1 MDGSRVQVRRARTGD
16 AGAVAGLAGEL
27 AQSFPFSREQ
37 FDLAYPALVA
47 SQDACLLVAA
57 EDGECLGYVLGFR
70 HLTFYAN
77 GPVGWV
83 EEILVRPECRGRG
96 LGRALMSAFERW
108 AAGHELHAGCA
119 RHPPGRPLLPGPGL
133 PGLRGLLAQGPPV
146 SGAVTGGPVCGRWR
160 WLPSRAASVNP
171 HGRPGHPQSL
181 SPPGAAGS

>member
-16 AGAVAGLAGEL
+16 AVAVAGLAGEL
-27 AQSFPFSREQ
+27 AQSFPFSRDQ

-57 EDGECLGYVLGFR
+57 QDDECLGYVLGFR

-108 AAGHELHAGCA
+108 ATEHDCTLVA
-119 RHPPGRPLLPGPGL
+119 
-133 PGLRGLLAQGPPV
+133 LA
-146 SGAVTGGPVCGRWR
+146 TR
-160 WLPSRAASVNP
+160 RAAPFYRALGYQDS
-171 HGRPGHPQSL
+171 
-181 SPPGAAGS
+181 AAYLRKVLQYQAP

>member
-27 AQSFPFSREQ
+27 AQSFPFSRDQ

-108 AAGHELHAGCA
+108 AAGHGCTLVA
-119 RHPPGRPLLPGPGL
+119 
-133 PGLRGLLAQGPPV
+133 LA
-146 SGAVTGGPVCGRWR
+146 TR
-160 WLPSRAASVNP
+160 RAAPFYRALGYEDS
-171 HGRPGHPQSL
+171 
-181 SPPGAAGS
+181 AAYLRKVLQYQAP

>member
-1 MDGSRVQVRRARTGD
+1 MTARYSRPALGDHDRVDGSRVQVRRARTGD

-47 SQDACLLVAA
+47 SQDACLLVAT
-57 EDGECLGYVLGFR
+57 EDDECLGYVLGFR

-108 AAGHELHAGCA
+108 ATEHDCTLVA
-119 RHPPGRPLLPGPGL
+119 
-133 PGLRGLLAQGPPV
+133 LA
-146 SGAVTGGPVCGRWR
+146 TR
-160 WLPSRAASVNP
+160 RAAPFYRALGYQDS
-171 HGRPGHPQSL
+171 
-181 SPPGAAGS
+181 AAYLRKVLQYQAP

>member
-27 AQSFPFSREQ
+27 AQSFPFSRDQ

-108 AAGHELHAGCA
+108 ATEHDCTLVA
-119 RHPPGRPLLPGPGL
+119 
-133 PGLRGLLAQGPPV
+133 LA
-146 SGAVTGGPVCGRWR
+146 TR
-160 WLPSRAASVNP
+160 RAAPFYRALGYQDS
-171 HGRPGHPQSL
+171 
-181 SPPGAAGS
+181 AAYLRKVLQYQAP

>member
-16 AGAVAGLAGEL
+16 AVAVAGLAGEL
-27 AQSFPFSREQ
+27 AQSFPFSRDQ

-108 AAGHELHAGCA
+108 AAGHDCTLVA
-119 RHPPGRPLLPGPGL
+119 
-133 PGLRGLLAQGPPV
+133 LA
-146 SGAVTGGPVCGRWR
+146 TR
-160 WLPSRAASVNP
+160 RAAPFYRALGYQDS
-171 HGRPGHPQSL
+171 
-181 SPPGAAGS
+181 AAYLRKVLQYQAP

>member
-1 MDGSRVQVRRARTGD
+1 MTARYSRPALGDHDRVDGSRVQVRRARTGD

-27 AQSFPFSREQ
+27 AQSFPFSRDQ

-108 AAGHELHAGCA
+108 AAEHGCTLVA
-119 RHPPGRPLLPGPGL
+119 
-133 PGLRGLLAQGPPV
+133 LA
-146 SGAVTGGPVCGRWR
+146 TR
-160 WLPSRAASVNP
+160 RAAPFYRALGYEDS
-171 HGRPGHPQSL
+171 
-181 SPPGAAGS
+181 AAYLRKVLQYQAP

>member
-1 MDGSRVQVRRARTGD
+1 MTARYSRPAPGDHDRVDGSQVQVRRARPGD
-16 AGAVAGLAGEL
+16 ASDVAGLAGEL

-37 FDLAYPALVA
+37 FDLAYPALAA

-57 EDGECLGYVLGFR
+57 ADGECLGYVLGFR

-108 AAGHELHAGCA
+108 ATEHDCTLVALATRRAAPFYRALGYQDSAA
-119 RHPPGRPLLPGPGL
+119 Y
-133 PGLRGLLAQGPPV
+133 LRKVLRYQGP
-146 SGAVTGGPVCGRWR
+146 
-160 WLPSRAASVNP
+160 
-171 HGRPGHPQSL
+171 
-181 SPPGAAGS
+181 

>member
-16 AGAVAGLAGEL
+16 AVAVAGLAGEL
-27 AQSFPFSREQ
+27 AQSFPFSRDQ

-108 AAGHELHAGCA
+108 AAEHGCTLVA
-119 RHPPGRPLLPGPGL
+119 
-133 PGLRGLLAQGPPV
+133 LA
-146 SGAVTGGPVCGRWR
+146 TR
-160 WLPSRAASVNP
+160 RAAPFYRALGYEDS
-171 HGRPGHPQSL
+171 
-181 SPPGAAGS
+181 AAYLRKVLQYQAP

>member
-1 MDGSRVQVRRARTGD
+1 MTARYSRPALGDHDRVDGSRVQVRRARTGD

-57 EDGECLGYVLGFR
+57 EDDECLGYVLGFR

-108 AAGHELHAGCA
+108 ATEHDCTLVA
-119 RHPPGRPLLPGPGL
+119 
-133 PGLRGLLAQGPPV
+133 LA
-146 SGAVTGGPVCGRWR
+146 TR
-160 WLPSRAASVNP
+160 RAAPFYRALGYQDSAVYL
-171 HGRPGHPQSL
+171 RKVLQ
-181 SPPGAAGS
+181 

>member
-1 MDGSRVQVRRARTGD
+1 MTARYSRPALGDHDRVDGSRVQVRRAGPGD

-37 FDLAYPALVA
+37 FDLAFPALAA

-57 EDGECLGYVLGFR
+57 EDDECLGYVLGFR
-70 HLTFYAN
+70 HLTFYAS

-108 AAGHELHAGCA
+108 ATEHGCTLVA
-119 RHPPGRPLLPGPGL
+119 
-133 PGLRGLLAQGPPV
+133 LA
-146 SGAVTGGPVCGRWR
+146 TR
-160 WLPSRAASVNP
+160 RAAP
-171 HGRPGHPQSL
+171 FYRSL
-181 SPPGAAGS
+181 GYHDSAAYLRKVLQYQAR

>member
-27 AQSFPFSREQ
+27 AQSFPFSRDQ

-108 AAGHELHAGCA
+108 AAGHGCTLVA
-119 RHPPGRPLLPGPGL
+119 
-133 PGLRGLLAQGPPV
+133 LA
-146 SGAVTGGPVCGRWR
+146 TR
-160 WLPSRAASVNP
+160 RAAPFYRALGYQDS
-171 HGRPGHPQSL
+171 
-181 SPPGAAGS
+181 AAYLRKVLQYQAP

>member
-1 MDGSRVQVRRARTGD
+1 MTARYSRPAVGDHDRVDGSRVQVRRARTGD

-27 AQSFPFSREQ
+27 AQSFPFSRDQ

-83 EEILVRPECRGRG
+83 EEILVRPQCRGRG

-108 AAGHELHAGCA
+108 AGEHDCTLVA
-119 RHPPGRPLLPGPGL
+119 
-133 PGLRGLLAQGPPV
+133 LA
-146 SGAVTGGPVCGRWR
+146 TR
-160 WLPSRAASVNP
+160 RAAPFYRALGYQDS
-171 HGRPGHPQSL
+171 
-181 SPPGAAGS
+181 AAYLRKVLRDQAP